1 MRRMLMIVG
10 TVLGLLGAVS
20 VWILQG
26 LNVLPGSFMTGQVF
40 WAGAGLVTL
49 LVGLGLLVAGVRRR
63 TPGR

>member
-10 TVLGLLGAVS
+10 TVLVLLGAV
-20 VWILQG
+20 WLLQG

-40 WAGAGLVTL
+40 WARAGLVTL

-63 TPGR
+63 TTSR

>member
-1 MRRMLMIVG
+1 MRWTLMIVG
-10 TVLGLLGAVS
+10 TVLGLLGA

-26 LNVLPGSFMTGQVF
+26 LNVLPGSFMTGQPF

-63 TPGR
+63 STGR